1 MSRHG
6 NLLTYV
12 SFAIVGILLSYNT
25 NFFQVEEVRAD
36 QVKPLD
42 LPALKF
48 DPKGNLSL
56 EIDLNKG
63 VSNVKSDMP
72 IANIDVTINHPTKI
86 VEKVVKKQVE
96 VKSQKCQKTLK
107 VKKQTVKVVQKAKAI
122 QVICKKHT
130 NYKSKASLYNQKI

>member
-48 DPKGNLSL
+48 DPKRLIL
-56 EIDLNKG
+56 I
-63 VSNVKSDMP
+63 
-72 IANIDVTINHPTKI
+72 
-86 VEKVVKKQVE
+86 KVFPM
-96 VKSQKCQKTLK
+96 
-107 VKKQTVKVVQKAKAI
+107 
-122 QVICKKHT
+122 
-130 NYKSKASLYNQKI
+130 

>member
-48 DPKGNLSL
+48 DPKNNLSL

-86 VEKVVKKQVE
+86 VEKVVYKKS
-96 VKSQKCQKTLK
+96 KP
-107 VKKQTVKVVQKAKAI
+107 KVVYETKTEVQTRPVMFTLPTPRSHKF
-122 QVICKKHT
+122 VPE
-130 NYKSKASLYNQKI
+130 YPKSVEK

>member
-42 LPALKF
+42 LPC
-48 DPKGNLSL
+48 
-56 EIDLNKG
+56 I
-63 VSNVKSDMP
+63 
-72 IANIDVTINHPTKI
+72 
-86 VEKVVKKQVE
+86 KVR
-96 VKSQKCQKTLK
+96 S
-107 VKKQTVKVVQKAKAI
+107 
-122 QVICKKHT
+122 
-130 NYKSKASLYNQKI
+130 